1 MSQHRQ
7 LLQRITQ
14 SGSPQVQSLA
24 KALLNHVTT
33 LPSSPFIPEYAY
45 LMISYLGIPHDTDN
59 ARVIREQ
66 LLQFQYTSQEIDR
79 WNREKQMM
87 DRKLTRIFFT
97 NDQNS
102 PFYLFSYLSNNPF
115 TDPRDPEMVWKTVF
129 SYYMYQIATQRGDN
143 TLAAIIKKGTDLTN
157 DQQATVRG
165 WLQDSSTNFRIYQ
178 RRAMYRGN
186 LLKFMYPVNDPK
198 NMRAILLC
206 STINRELVFADKDS
220 YWGIGNN
227 DPSTIASPFNDGNHL
242 GKILMEIRTQLF
254 TSSRSQIEQFRKGD
268 ATKPIGS
275 TAALDS
281 SFWTN
286 I

>member
-1 MSQHRQ
+1 
-7 LLQRITQ
+7 
-14 SGSPQVQSLA
+14 
-24 KALLNHVTT
+24 
-33 LPSSPFIPEYAY
+33 
-45 LMISYLGIPHDTDN
+45 
-59 ARVIREQ
+59 
-66 LLQFQYTSQEIDR
+66 
-79 WNREKQMM
+79 MM

-115 TDPRDPEMVWKTVF
+115 TDPRDPELVWKTVF
-129 SYYMYQIATQRGDN
+129 SYYLYQIATQRGDN
-143 TLAAIIKKGTDLTN
+143 TLAAIIKKGTDLTK

-165 WLQDSSTNFRIYQ
+165 WLQDSSNNFSIYQ

-206 STINRELVFADKDS
+206 STINRELVFADKDP
-220 YWGIGNN
+220 YWGIGEDVKK

-275 TAALDS
+275 TSALDS
-281 SFWTN
+281 SFWTAPR
-286 I
+286 